1 MDWDAI
7 TQWALAAFSLLG
19 LCLMLLTGL
28 LRQLPELIR
37 AMQEARQAMRGQSHN
52 NNDN

>member
-7 TQWALAAFSLLG
+7 TRWALAAFGLVG

-28 LRQLPELIR
+28 FRQLPELIR
-37 AMQEARQAMRGQSHN
+37 AMQEAREAMRGRSQG
-52 NNDN
+52 NND